1 MKAQKKLLEDKM
13 TALAI
18 ARSDAQLL
26 ATQWEWQHKFLEA
39 EEEDG

>member
-18 ARSDAQLL
+18 ARSDGQLM
-26 ATQWEWQHKFLEA
+26 ATQLEWQHKFLEA